1 MKELIFF
8 HVYDETIG
16 IEIKDYFRKKIRVA
30 ALFSSLKM
38 HLINETIQA
47 LFQAPS
53 RGLGLAPTTLTE
65 ELERLNIMSLLNLL
79 IQGGNH
85 TQVLD
90 EKLVCLVFK
99 VENPQVLGGVAT

>member
-1 MKELIFF
+1 
-8 HVYDETIG
+8 
-16 IEIKDYFRKKIRVA
+16 
-30 ALFSSLKM
+30 M
-38 HLINETIQA
+38 HLLNETIQA
-47 LFQAPS
+47 LFQAPF
-53 RGLGLAPTTLTE
+53 RGLGLAPTTLIQ
-65 ELERLNIMSLLNLL
+65 ELEHLMLNLL

>member
-1 MKELIFF
+1 
-8 HVYDETIG
+8 
-16 IEIKDYFRKKIRVA
+16 
-30 ALFSSLKM
+30 M

-65 ELERLNIMSLLNLL
+65 ELERLNIMSLINLL